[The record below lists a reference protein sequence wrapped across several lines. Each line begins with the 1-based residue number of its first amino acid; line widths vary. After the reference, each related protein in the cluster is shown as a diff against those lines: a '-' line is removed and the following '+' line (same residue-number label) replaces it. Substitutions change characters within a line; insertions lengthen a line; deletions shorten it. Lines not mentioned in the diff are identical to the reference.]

1 MQIKRADLNRLI
13 ESYLLESTDK
23 KLFKGEYFTL
33 GDVKGAT
40 YIDSDGRVK
49 FRDGYSH
56 ERAIYLLPKGTQNK
70 NFKKAGFKTLTY
82 DIYKKIP
89 GQKSWVSELD
99 DYSDYSQN
107 SFFKHLQA
115 NRLVYG
121 DPKKAIKEI
130 SGEIK
135 NFEDTWTGTLSDTA
149 IDSTIAIA
157 SLFPATQ
164 GLSAVASIARA
175 AESFIKE
182 KYSAMIGYIFGAIPS
197 LGGPVRSTLAPF
209 TKTATRQAAVAMAA
223 NAPGIYDGILT
234 LIETFKEKK
243 QLFMDAL
250 EQVIDKAKELI
261 KNPDQIAKRSTTGP
275 LPSAGKLF
283 SLIVE
288 FFEILASDIKI
299 AASDIKTAASSS

>member
-33 GDVKGAT
+33 GDVKGAS
-40 YIDSDGRVK
+40 YITSGGRVK

-56 ERAIYLLPKGTQNK
+56 ERAIYLLPKGSEGKNIK
-70 NFKKAGFKTLTY
+70 NFKILTY
-82 DIYKKIP
+82 EYYTKIP
-89 GQKSWVSELD
+89 GQKTWVSELD

-115 NRLVYG
+115 NRLAYG
-121 DPKKAIKEI
+121 DPRKAIKEI

-135 NFEDTWTGTLSDTA
+135 NFEDTWTGALSDTA

-157 SLFPATQ
+157 GLFPATQ
-164 GLSAVASIARA
+164 GLSAIASIARA
-175 AESFIKE
+175 AESLIKE
-182 KYSAMIGYIFGAIPS
+182 KYSAMIGYIFGAIPNI
-197 LGGPVRSTLAPF
+197 GGPIRSTLAPF
-209 TKTATRQAAVAMAA
+209 TKTATRQAAIAMAA

-243 QLFMDAL
+243 QLFINAL
-250 EQVIDKAKELI
+250 EQVIGKAKEII
-261 KNPDQIAKRSTTGP
+261 KNPEPAVIHGFTGP
-275 LPSAGKLF
+275 IPSSEKLF
-283 SLIVE
+283 SLIIE
-288 FFEILASDIKI
+288 FFKTLASDLKI
-299 AASDIKTAASSS
+299 AADDVKSAASSS